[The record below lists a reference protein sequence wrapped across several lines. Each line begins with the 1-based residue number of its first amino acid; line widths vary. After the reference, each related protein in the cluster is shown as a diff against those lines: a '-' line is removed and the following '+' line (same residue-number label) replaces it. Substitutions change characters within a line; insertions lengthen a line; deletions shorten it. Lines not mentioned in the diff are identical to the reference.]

1 MKATGKSAS
10 VRATGKGASVRATGK
25 RGSVKAT
32 GKRASVRATG
42 KSASVKAKA
51 VATKSKRTR
60 KVASAKDDFLGGAR
74 LPNQDRRFLLKAG
87 VVMLAGMTAGG
98 ALFALGQKRPA
109 AANWG
114 QRAVPLEGYLVKSPY
129 PYLMIP
135 NNYFAIGY
143 DTVFLV
149 QEGRFGAM
157 GMVRGLAEGA
167 IRVRGKRLN
176 RADTI
181 SNYLVE
187 IVEATASEA
196 AIAAPGIPRRRLGT
210 YRIRGRLVDSKSH
223 FGMIKPAVGRT
234 HKATSALCVR
244 GGIPPIFV
252 PQDTELNRVVLA
264 LAGDGLAAASVPG
277 LGADVGVGGSGNSIP
292 DVSKILPYMQDL
304 IEAEGELTTVNN
316 HYEFTINNIKVLA

>member
-1 MKATGKSAS
+1 M
-10 VRATGKGASVRATGK
+10 
-25 RGSVKAT
+25 
-32 GKRASVRATG
+32 
-42 KSASVKAKA
+42 
-51 VATKSKRTR
+51 
-60 KVASAKDDFLGGAR
+60 
-74 LPNQDRRFLLKAG
+74 
-87 VVMLAGMTAGG
+87 
-98 ALFALGQKRPA
+98 
-109 AANWG
+109 
-114 QRAVPLEGYLVKSPY
+114 VKSPY

-135 NNYFAIGY
+135 NNYFTIGY
-143 DTVFLV
+143 DAVFLV
-149 QEGRFGAM
+149 QEGKFGAM

-176 RADTI
+176 RADTV

-187 IVEATASEA
+187 IVEAVASEA
-196 AIAAPGIPRRRLGT
+196 AIAAPEIPRRRLGT

-277 LGADVGVGGSGNSIP
+277 LGADGVGGSGNSIP